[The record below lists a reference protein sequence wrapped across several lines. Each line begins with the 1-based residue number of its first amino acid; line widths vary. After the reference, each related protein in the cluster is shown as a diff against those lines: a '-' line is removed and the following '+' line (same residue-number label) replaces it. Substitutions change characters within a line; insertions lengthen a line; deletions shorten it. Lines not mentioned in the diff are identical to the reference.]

1 MTLTGICI
9 AVAALLMILGRLE
22 TAFVVA
28 VLGVVFWFIN
38 YRMQL
43 KDITNAADA
52 ARFNEGEDVDD

>member
-1 MTLTGICI
+1 MILAGICI
-9 AVAALLMILGRLE
+9 AGAALLMILGRLD

-28 VLGVVFWFIN
+28 VLGIVFWFIN

-43 KDITNAADA
+43 KNITDAADA